1 MRLYPRTNNTLD
13 YTVDTGSI
21 SHTIANN
28 TSATSLFTSLTDF
41 PNNTSWG
48 TFTNSFVVGFSV
60 GYTNVFAKAR
70 VNIVTSTGTV
80 RQSGAYTAEQ
90 QVTAGDT
97 KTFTPSISLLVSPAA
112 TDRYQLE
119 VVIRNASGVSRTIG
133 IAMSSSYVDTTLVQY
148 KTLDIWSIAEYE
160 AFDNVVLDVQAV
172 AIGGRIKVY
181 LAGVWVEKPIK
192 YYNGSAWVEK
202 PLRYHNGT
210 TWVLT

>member
-13 YTVDTGSI
+13 YTVGTGSI
-21 SHTIANN
+21 SHTIANGG
-28 TSATSLFTSLTDF
+28 SAASAFISPIDF
-41 PNNTSWG
+41 PNNTSWE

-60 GYTNVFAKAR
+60 GYTGIWAKAR
-70 VNIVTSTGTV
+70 VAIVTSSGTV

-90 QVTAGDT
+90 QVTAGGT
-97 KTFTPSISLLVSPAA
+97 KTFAPSITLLVAPAV
-112 TDRYQLE
+112 TDRYVVE
-119 VVIRNASGVSRTIG
+119 VSIRNASGVSRTIG

-202 PLRYHNGT
+202 PLKYHNGT